1 MLLKDGSFDGYVQ
14 EEEKASRFTTDEN
27 GAFVIKRLPAGTYT
41 LVEKTAPSGYQIN
54 SDIPSFTTDGTKHSL
69 IQVEDQKITHSG
81 GNGGGGGGGGSTGK
95 RSVTVINDENVP
107 LANLPQ
113 PPVNE
118 TIILDDDVPLAGLPK
133 TGEIVN
139 AAAGLAALISTAL
152 MGVYLALQKK
162 RRPDR

>member
-1 MLLKDGSFDGYVQ
+1 M
-14 EEEKASRFTTDEN
+14 
-27 GAFVIKRLPAGTYT
+27 
-41 LVEKTAPSGYQIN
+41 
-54 SDIPSFTTDGTKHSL
+54 
-69 IQVEDQKITHSG
+69 EDQKITHSG

-162 RRPDR
+162 RRPNR